1 MLNSNTAVLC
11 RILHPDAQK
20 ALLDW
25 FATLSERY
33 ERKDG
38 KRVNGRAW
46 RAELKRMAPPYGV
59 MICEGHD
66 ALRQALLKH
75 MRLQPLDEMALALFV
90 SVAVHI
96 KSHKENISFAAQLG
110 EKLKG
115 STSCVSGLRFERLQK
130 ASDPETFCQL
140 LIQAVKI
147 RGTE

>member
-96 KSHKENISFAAQLG
+96 KSHKENIS
-110 EKLKG
+110 
-115 STSCVSGLRFERLQK
+115 
-130 ASDPETFCQL
+130 
-140 LIQAVKI
+140 
-147 RGTE
+147 